1 MGDVDER
8 GAAICVKGLRHAYPA
23 PEGTLTVLEDVDLA
37 VPAGGYCT
45 LGGPSGSGKSTL
57 LSLIGGL
64 EPPQAGTLEV
74 GGLDLAGLSGD
85 RLAAFRRDTVG
96 FVFQDFGL
104 LDALSARENVELA
117 AALDRAP
124 PAVRRRRADELLEAV
139 GLSERA
145 RHRPAQLS
153 GGERQRVAMARAL
166 VNRPRL
172 LLADEPTGNLD
183 EASALGVIDLLEE
196 LHRRWWCTLLV
207 VTHNRT
213 LAERATQRMELRQG
227 RVVAA

>member
-1 MGDVDER
+1 MNLSMAAGPPTEDPHRMMDTVDER
-8 GAAICVKGLRHAYPA
+8 GVAICARGLRHAYPS
-23 PEGTLTVLEDVDLA
+23 PDGPLTVLEDVDLA

-74 GGLDLAGLSGD
+74 GGLNLSGLSGD
-85 RLAAFRRDTVG
+85 GLAAFRRRTVG

-104 LDALSARENVELA
+104 LDTLSARENVELA
-117 AALDRAP
+117 AALDRSP
-124 PAVRRRRADELLEAV
+124 PGERRRRADQLLEAV

-183 EASALGVIDLLEE
+183 EASALGVIELLEE
-196 LHRRWWCTLLV
+196 LHRRWGCTLLV
-207 VTHNRT
+207 VT
-213 LAERATQRMELRQG
+213 
-227 RVVAA
+227 

>member
-1 MGDVDER
+1 GGRRGSGRDDVFVRLRHGGRRGGRRPLMAGRPISDRTPIIGRVDER
-8 GAAICVKGLRHAYPA
+8 GASICVKGLRHAYPA
-23 PEGTLTVLEDVDLA
+23 PEGTLPVLDGVDLA
-37 VPAGGYCT
+37 VPASGYCT

-85 RLAAFRRDTVG
+85 RLAAYRRDTVG

-104 LDALSARENVELA
+104 LDTLSARENVELA
-117 AALDRAP
+117 AALDRSP
-124 PAVRRRRADELLEAV
+124 PAARRRRADDLLEAV

-172 LLADEPTGNLD
+172 LL
-183 EASALGVIDLLEE
+183 
-196 LHRRWWCTLLV
+196 
-207 VTHNRT
+207 
-213 LAERATQRMELRQG
+213 
-227 RVVAA
+227 